1 MSYIR
6 GCHALVMVLVLVVLG
21 SSSSSWVAG
30 QEEQVSLML
39 QLSSRDEVVQMAGY
53 GEEKLSTVL
62 ITGSVNCQARFHNG
76 DQPHAWP
83 IPGQILI

>member
-21 SSSSSWVAG
+21 SSSSWVAG